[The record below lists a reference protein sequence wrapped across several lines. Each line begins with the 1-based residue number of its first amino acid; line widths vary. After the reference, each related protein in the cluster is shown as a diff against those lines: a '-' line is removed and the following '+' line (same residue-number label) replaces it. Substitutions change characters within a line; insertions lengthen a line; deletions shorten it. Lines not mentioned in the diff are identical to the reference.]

1 MEGIKNMLA
10 CYQAWRKRPAVRL
23 AVTLAAVLA
32 SALVQCYAIQVFVRQ
47 AGIISGGFTGL
58 AMLAER
64 VGELEG
70 VNVPLQV
77 LLLAFNIPVALL
89 CCKGISVRFTVVSL
103 VQVALTS
110 FFLQVCSF
118 TPIFADEFLN
128 VIFGG
133 VVMGAS
139 VVIALR
145 GNASTGGTDFIA
157 LFVSNK
163 TGRSIW
169 SYVFM
174 GNAVM
179 YCVYGAIFGWKYAGY
194 SIIFQF
200 ISTRMISAFHHRY
213 DLVTLQ
219 VTTAKGPE
227 VVEAYIAHFLHGIS
241 CVEAVGG
248 YSKKKMYLL
257 NTVISSYEVNDAVHV
272 MQGADPHAII
282 NILKTEQFV
291 GKFYRAPLE

>member
-1 MEGIKNMLA
+1 MCI
-10 CYQAWRKRPAVRL
+10 RDR
-23 AVTLAAVLA
+23 
-32 SALVQCYAIQVFVRQ
+32 CYAIQVFVRQ

-139 VVIALR
+139 VV
-145 GNASTGGTDFIA
+145 
-157 LFVSNK
+157 
-163 TGRSIW
+163 
-169 SYVFM
+169 
-174 GNAVM
+174 
-179 YCVYGAIFGWKYAGY
+179 
-194 SIIFQF
+194 
-200 ISTRMISAFHHRY
+200 
-213 DLVTLQ
+213 
-219 VTTAKGPE
+219 
-227 VVEAYIAHFLHGIS
+227 VEMCIRD
-241 CVEAVGG
+241 
-248 YSKKKMYLL
+248 
-257 NTVISSYEVNDAVHV
+257 SSMDAVV
-272 MQGADPHAII
+272 A
-282 NILKTEQFV
+282 
-291 GKFYRAPLE
+291 LEARLSEVRYELESMTSKLRLLSLIHI